1 MDSQNLHKIALITGV
16 TGQDGSY
23 LAEFLLEKG
32 YEVHGL
38 VRRSST
44 FNRGRIEH
52 LRQKNPSDKNKLELH
67 YGDLLD
73 FQSIDDLIASIR
85 PNEIYNLAAQSH
97 VAISFKTSEYT
108 SQVNALGPLRILQSI
123 VANGLNETCRFY
135 QASTSEMF
143 GKVMEIPQTEKT
155 PFYPR
160 SPYGI
165 AKLSAHWTTIN
176 YREALNV
183 FACNGIMFNHESPRR
198 GENFVS
204 RKITLSLANIL
215 AEEQEKIFLGNLDA
229 CRDWGFAKDYV
240 EGMWLTLQQPKP
252 DDFIFSTGQQYSV
265 RDFVQESFGLC
276 GFDIAWRGSG
286 TDEVGF
292 DKNTNRVLV
301 EVNPSF
307 FRPTE
312 VDTLIGD
319 SSKAKNILNWHART
333 SFKELVHL
341 MVKSDLKKSGLDPE
355 KFLKPCRVDR

>member
-1 MDSQNLHKIALITGV
+1 MVSRKVALITGI

-32 YEVHGL
+32 YEVHGV

-44 FNRGRIEH
+44 FNRSRIEH
-52 LRQKNPSDKNKLELH
+52 LRQENSLEKTKFKLH

-97 VAISFKTSEYT
+97 VAVSFKTSEYT
-108 SQVNALGPLRILQSI
+108 SQVNALGPLRVLHSI

-155 PFYPR
+155 PFSPR

-165 AKLSAHWTTIN
+165 AKVAGHWTTIN
-176 YREALNV
+176 YREAFNV

-215 AEEQEKIFLGNLDA
+215 AEKQEKIVLGNLDA
-229 CRDWGFAKDYV
+229 LRDWGFAKDYV

-265 RDFVQESFGLC
+265 RDFVQEAFSLC
-276 GFDIAWRGSG
+276 GFDIIWRGSG

-301 EVNPSF
+301 EVDSSF

-319 SSKAKNILNWHART
+319 SSKAKRVLDWHPKT
-333 SFKELVHL
+333 TFKELVSL
-341 MVKSDLKKSGLDPE
+341 MVESDLKINGLVPE
-355 KFLKPCRVDR
+355 KFLKPCKTIN